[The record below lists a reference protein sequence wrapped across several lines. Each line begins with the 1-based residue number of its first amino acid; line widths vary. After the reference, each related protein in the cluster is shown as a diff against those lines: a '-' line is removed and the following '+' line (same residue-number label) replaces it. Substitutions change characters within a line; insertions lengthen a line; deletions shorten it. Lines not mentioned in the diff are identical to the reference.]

1 MTKNGKFNS
10 VFFYNCDW
18 CDMFTGIIESVGS
31 VRVVRA
37 GSGGKVLSVEI
48 GELAEGTGIGDSIA
62 INGVCLT
69 VTGLRGGLGDF
80 DVSGETLSK
89 STMDSVREGSK
100 VNLERAMA
108 ADGRFGGHIVQG
120 HVDGTAKLKSIEKRG
135 DFAKIA
141 FSAEKTLTDDMIAKG
156 SVAVDGISL
165 TIAELKDGEFSV
177 AVIPVT
183 LDETTLGSLKVGDV
197 VNIETDIIGKT
208 VRRQLERMLGKQS
221 GGGLSVERLK
231 ELGF

>member
-1 MTKNGKFNS
+1 
-10 VFFYNCDW
+10 
-18 CDMFTGIIESVGS
+18 MFTGIVEAVG
-31 VRVVRA
+31 VVRTVRA
-37 GSGGKVLSVEI
+37 AAGGKVLSVEI
-48 GELAEGTGIGDSIA
+48 GKLAEGTGIGDSIA

-69 VTGLRGGLGDF
+69 VTTLRGGLGDF

-89 STMDSVREGSK
+89 STMDGAREGGK

-120 HVDGTAKLKSIEKRG
+120 HVDGVARLKAIEKRG
-135 DFAKIA
+135 DFANVT
-141 FSAEKTLTDDMIAKG
+141 FSAEKKVINDMIEKG

-183 LDETTLGSLKVGDV
+183 LEETTLGSLKVGDV
-197 VNIETDIIGKT
+197 VNIETDIISKA
-208 VRRQLERMLGKQS
+208 VRRQLENMLGKQS
-221 GGGLSVERLK
+221 GGGLSIERLK